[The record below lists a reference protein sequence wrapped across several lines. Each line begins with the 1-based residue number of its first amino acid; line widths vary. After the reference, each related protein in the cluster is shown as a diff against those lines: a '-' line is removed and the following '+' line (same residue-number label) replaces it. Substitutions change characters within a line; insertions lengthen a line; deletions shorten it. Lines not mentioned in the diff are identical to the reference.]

1 MNAQDI
7 LTAVFHAVTI
17 SFTLLILYCEIC
29 QVILYN
35 QELKVLDRK
44 EELETTATNSISQQT
59 TSTVKL
65 ESPVAEEHIELT
77 EFRSFLKP
85 LRKPKEQAEFIKM
98 TPEQLRKKCQE
109 NGIRWRNVV
118 RDKETGK
125 IRHLRKAEMVAALQ
139 QKLSNTLTNRSL
151 NYIY

>member
-1 MNAQDI
+1 MMNAQDI
-7 LTAVFHAVTI
+7 LTALFHAVSI

-65 ESPVAEEHIELT
+65 ESPVVEEHIELT

-85 LRKPKEQAEFIKM
+85 LTKPKEQAKFNKM
-98 TPEQLRKKCQE
+98 TLEQLRKKCQE

-125 IRHLRKAEMVAALQ
+125 IRHLRKAEMVAVLQ
-139 QKLSNTLTNRSL
+139 QKLSA
-151 NYIY
+151 